1 MLTEYIEAAMKRA
14 KYKLLADDEGYFGTI
29 PGFRGLWGHADTLRK
44 CRKDLRGALES
55 WLIVSFRL
63 DMNVPV
69 VAGINL
75 NQRKPRRRKVA

>member
-1 MLTEYIEAAMKRA
+1 MLTEYIDAAMKRA
-14 KYKLLADDEGYFGTI
+14 KYKLLGNGEGYFGTI
-29 PGFRGLWGHADTLRK
+29 PGFKGLWANADTLRE
-44 CRKDLRGALES
+44 CRKELRSVLES

-75 NQRKPRRRKVA
+75 NHRKPRRRKVA